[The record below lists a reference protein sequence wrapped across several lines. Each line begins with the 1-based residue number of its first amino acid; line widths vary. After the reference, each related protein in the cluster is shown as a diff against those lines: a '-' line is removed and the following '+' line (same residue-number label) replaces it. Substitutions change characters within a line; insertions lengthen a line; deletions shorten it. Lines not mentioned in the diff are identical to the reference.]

1 MALTRKDVTVAA
13 AVSLLGWAAGAQ
25 WFPLLRYTTYAFL
38 AGCGTTALG
47 LVAVILL
54 SSRPSKGGGILQ
66 PADPLRLLHDLNLE
80 KSEATIQRIHEQQ
93 TSYKRV
99 ALYPPEPDVS
109 NALDDLL
116 EIILREYVASWYSH
130 ISHSP
135 SFTNAVDSALRTAL
149 ASLRDKLLAVDL
161 VEVTVSKIVPIL
173 TGHLKDA
180 YDAEKVIRGEDLRR
194 EVTESEHLD
203 LAVAAKY
210 KNGQL
215 HPAASLAYSDTKLVQ
230 QQYLRDMVVKI
241 LPDLLPPEQ
250 RASGV
255 VEVLVREIVACAVLS
270 PVMQMLSDPDF
281 WNQLMEN
288 YVRLL
293 PAHHSYGF

>member
-1 MALTRKDVTVAA
+1 
-13 AVSLLGWAAGAQ
+13 
-25 WFPLLRYTTYAFL
+25 
-38 AGCGTTALG
+38 
-47 LVAVILL
+47 
-54 SSRPSKGGGILQ
+54 
-66 PADPLRLLHDLNLE
+66 
-80 KSEATIQRIHEQQ
+80 
-93 TSYKRV
+93 
-99 ALYPPEPDVS
+99 
-109 NALDDLL
+109 
-116 EIILREYVASWYSH
+116 
-130 ISHSP
+130 
-135 SFTNAVDSALRTAL
+135 
-149 ASLRDKLLAVDL
+149 
-161 VEVTVSKIVPIL
+161 VPIL